1 MEPEENGVRN
11 QTEERLKE
19 EQITTKRNKR
29 EMIFLFLPTFFGK
42 EEAKKYLLC
51 CWVSLCTSPKGAYN
65 YDVHLLE
72 AEEKEHRETQQPT
85 VP

>member
-42 EEAKKYLLC
+42 EEAKKFGTIMSKAKATRS
-51 CWVSLCTSPKGAYN
+51 SLKSDNQILFK
-65 YDVHLLE
+65 
-72 AEEKEHRETQQPT
+72 QSF
-85 VP
+85 